1 MICKGNGV
9 LPSTHFHF
17 PLDHMHIS
25 SPLHF
30 HFSEDHEIYLHR
42 TLVERFA
49 EESVSSPIFPLGI
62 NQPSGKVPTLSNQH
76 LCELSKYFI
85 QPPFLCLFKLTFNF
99 SNPTSYLSGKKPYK
113 IPSRSGKHSTPG
125 HTISICVVD
134 NTSSSVHHYP

>member
-1 MICKGNGV
+1 MQISFKYFPIVHWSPVRRIFLDCYFWVIFKREESV
-9 LPSTHFHF
+9 FQSTHFHF

-30 HFSEDHEIYLHR
+30 HFSADHGIYLHR

-76 LCELSKYFI
+76 LPELSKYFI
-85 QPPFLCLFKLTFNF
+85 RPLSLSSQTNFSQHLKSFIIYFNF
-99 SNPTSYLSGKKPYK
+99 
-113 IPSRSGKHSTPG
+113 
-125 HTISICVVD
+125 
-134 NTSSSVHHYP
+134 